1 MPEKDSA
8 MLKENGEIIATIKT
22 KEVTFIWQDY
32 LYWQQKQNPHLMLE
46 RLHSPCGSVH
56 LEEITST

>member
-22 KEVTFIWQDY
+22 KEVTFI
-32 LYWQQKQNPHLMLE
+32 
-46 RLHSPCGSVH
+46 
-56 LEEITST
+56 